1 MTNAL
6 GRLANLMEQA
16 FSKEPPSAVSSS
28 SRSSSREFNE
38 SQAKQ
43 DIGLSSKE
51 QAILCADLKL
61 LKLFQERQSAG
72 DFFSTSKQSK
82 TERQLFC
89 KWIST
94 IINTNMGALIEP
106 TYKISKHKRLE
117 IINLASNII
126 CSIMKVDYD
135 LTDISNPMITE
146 QISK

>member
-38 SQAKQ
+38 SHI
-43 DIGLSSKE
+43 DLSSKE

-135 LTDISNPMITE
+135 LTVISNPMITE

>member
-16 FSKEPPSAVSSS
+16 FSKEPPSAVSFS

-38 SQAKQ
+38 SH
-43 DIGLSSKE
+43 IGLSSKE
-51 QAILCADLKL
+51 QAILLCADLKL

-94 IINTNMGALIEP
+94 IININMEALIEP

-135 LTDISNPMITE
+135 LTDISNPMITK

>member
-38 SQAKQ
+38 SH
-43 DIGLSSKE
+43 IGLSSKE
-51 QAILCADLKL
+51 QAILSADLKL

>member
-61 LKLFQERQSAG
+61 LKLFQEHQSAG

-82 TERQLFC
+82 SERQLFC

>member
-38 SQAKQ
+38 SH
-43 DIGLSSKE
+43 IGLSSKE

-82 TERQLFC
+82 SERQLFC
-89 KWIST
+89 KWNST

>member
-38 SQAKQ
+38 SH
-43 DIGLSSKE
+43 IGLSSKE

-72 DFFSTSKQSK
+72 NFFSTSKQSK

-117 IINLASNII
+117 IISMASNII

>member
-38 SQAKQ
+38 SH
-43 DIGLSSKE
+43 IGLSSKE

>member
-38 SQAKQ
+38 SH
-43 DIGLSSKE
+43 IGLSSKE

-82 TERQLFC
+82 SERQLFC